1 MDWPNTGFDSTLVS
15 TPFILLYAFF
25 SWTMVRWQSDSQKW
39 GFYKQKAEHMKW
51 DRGML
56 FQKRNCSYNP
66 QERAALQQDSSKML
80 SFQLFPVFFCSI
92 CHSSFWLSTIKTNME
107 VICSQKNLRMVGF
120 SLQSLRTQGLPVHF
134 KQRRSSNV
142 LHVSKKKKITLFWI
156 THILGFP
163 LYQSVTTL
171 IGDCIDSLQWEV
183 RQVPNKLNKH
193 PAWFQRMMTTYS
205 IRFTPLESFTSKIL
219 ITLSKSKLC
228 FTIPIAVNHEGS
240 REKNTPTIIMKRT
253 SFQHYHSS
261 EVCCAALYLFSNR
274 FWDANTLRKWWD

>member
-1 MDWPNTGFDSTLVS
+1 MILRNEASTNRKPNTWNGTEECCSRREIVRTTLKKEQ
-15 TPFILLYAFF
+15 
-25 SWTMVRWQSDSQKW
+25 R
-39 GFYKQKAEHMKW
+39 
-51 DRGML
+51 
-56 FQKRNCSYNP
+56 CSKIP
-66 QERAALQQDSSKML
+66 PKCSPSSCFL
-80 SFQLFPVFFCSI
+80 SFSALFAI
-92 CHSSFWLSTIKTNME
+92 QASFWLSTIKTNME

-240 REKNTPTIIMKRT
+240 RGKNTPTIIMKRT